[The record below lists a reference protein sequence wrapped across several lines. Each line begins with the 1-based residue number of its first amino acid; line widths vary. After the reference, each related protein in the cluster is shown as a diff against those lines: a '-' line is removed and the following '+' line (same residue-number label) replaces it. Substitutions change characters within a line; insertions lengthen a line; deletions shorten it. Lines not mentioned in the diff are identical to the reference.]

1 MNADDTPILDQFF
14 GQDQVSPL
22 GIQNPKTL
30 VSGNLKAQSQDEY
43 IIGFEKTFD
52 LWTFGI
58 KGIYRKLRSGIEDGA
73 MDRGMLNFAADN
85 NLDVNAMADAF
96 SGFSQFILF
105 NPGSNVRRSEESRV
119 GKE

>member
-1 MNADDTPILDQFF
+1 MRISDWSSDVCSSDLLDQFF

-85 NLDVNAMADAF
+85 NQIGRAHV
-96 SGFSQFILF
+96 
-105 NPGSNVRRSEESRV
+105 
-119 GKE
+119 